1 MVLQKTVENLKGRP
15 KDERKAV
22 AGSAAM
28 LIVAILL
35 VGWAILF
42 FKKIKRTD
50 LQAESAAG
58 SLQGSFDLSQIT
70 ETQRQIVEGYDNTS
84 PSK

>member
-1 MVLQKTVENLKGRP
+1 MILNKTVDKLKARP
-15 KDERKAV
+15 RHERRDV

-70 ETQRQIVEGYDNTS
+70 ETQRQIVEGYDNAL